1 MFKMLFNKYNVLIYL
16 TAPVI
21 ILFFFRI
28 IDNYKRRR
36 ISFKSMAIL
45 LLFWLIL
52 TTGLIFNKY
61 LFDFIRSSKL
71 SDSTPLSLYDVV
83 QISLIIFLI
92 YIAFRHSFK
101 IEELKNKITKLNQEI
116 ALREKRDR

>member
-1 MFKMLFNKYNVLIYL
+1 MLFNKYNVLIYL
-16 TAPVI
+16 TAPVL

-36 ISFKSMAIL
+36 ISFKSTAIL